1 MGVQKIT
8 FDTSSVSAKVDAD
21 IYNFLLS
28 DDTGIFQNFKNSV
41 SYTLSSNVITF
52 KDGYVS
58 IYGRLL
64 YIENDTQITIAT
76 DSSRYGLVVLG
87 VNTTNNSATIYTKEA
102 TSSYPALTKTNLLN
116 GNGLYELVLCA
127 YSKTTSYVTLDSDY
141 QRLYIVN
148 YKTQISEL
156 KTYINTRFIPNSIS
170 PTKVS
175 NGVYRV
181 SNLSSQILQRSII
194 QVIIG
199 GTTVVT
205 IPGVQIFIVV
215 GSNTST
221 TYRHNGADYSLYF
234 SYAAG
239 DLNISCGAT
248 NHTITKVVL
257 TTL

>member
-8 FDTSSVSAKVDAD
+8 FDTSSVSAKIDAD
-21 IYNFLLS
+21 IYHFLLS
-28 DDTGIFQNFKNSV
+28 DETGIFQNFKNSV
-41 SYTLSSNVITF
+41 SYTLANNVITF

-64 YIENDTQITIAT
+64 YIENDTQVTITT

-87 VNTTNNSATIYTKEA
+87 VNTANNNATIYTKEA
-102 TSSYPALTKTNLLN
+102 TSSYPTITRTNLLN
-116 GNGLYELVLCA
+116 GSGLYELVLCA
-127 YSKTTSYVTLDSDY
+127 YRKTTSYVTLDNEY
-141 QRLYIVN
+141 QRLYIRN

-156 KTYINTRFIPNSIS
+156 KSYVDTRFVPNSIS
-170 PTKVS
+170 PTKIS

-194 QVIIG
+194 QVIIS

-205 IPGVQIFIVV
+205 IPGVQIFIIV

-221 TYRHNGADYSLYF
+221 TYRHNGSDYSLYF
-234 SYAAG
+234 SYATG
-239 DLNISCGAT
+239 DLTISCGAT
-248 NHTITKVVL
+248 NHTITRVVL